1 MFIRAF
7 LPIAIGMTEIKIK
20 LEQMKLAIITA
31 IKEFEKDIRV
41 QLKKAEVKTFSFRE
55 VTGYRDSTE
64 DSIESNWFSSEMNQ
78 TESILFYAFVK
89 KENVDKL
96 FELIEDFNNNQK
108 TLSHIHLAVLN
119 IEKSN

>member
-1 MFIRAF
+1 
-7 LPIAIGMTEIKIK
+7 
-20 LEQMKLAIITA
+20 MKLAIITA
-31 IKEFEKDIRV
+31 IREFEKDIKL
-41 QLKKAEVKTFSFRE
+41 QLKKADVKTYTIKE

-78 TESILFYAFVK
+78 TQSILFYAFAE

-96 FELIEDFNNNQK
+96 FGLIEGFNNQQK
-108 TLSHIHLAVLN
+108 TLSKIHLAILN

>member
-1 MFIRAF
+1 
-7 LPIAIGMTEIKIK
+7 
-20 LEQMKLAIITA
+20 MKLAIITA
-31 IKEFEKDIRV
+31 IREFEKDIKL
-41 QLKKAEVKTFSFRE
+41 QLKKADVKTYSMKE

-78 TESILFYAFVK
+78 TQSILFYAFVK

-96 FELIEDFNNNQK
+96 FELVQEFNSQQK
-108 TLSHIHLAVLN
+108 TMSKIHLAIIN

>member
-1 MFIRAF
+1 
-7 LPIAIGMTEIKIK
+7 
-20 LEQMKLAIITA
+20 MKLAIITA
-31 IKEFEKDIRV
+31 IREFEKDIKIH
-41 QLKKAEVKTFSFRE
+41 LKKADVKTYTIKE

-78 TESILFYAFVK
+78 TQSILFYAFVK

-96 FELIEDFNNNQK
+96 FELIEDFNKQQK
-108 TLSHIHLAVLN
+108 TMSKIHLAILN